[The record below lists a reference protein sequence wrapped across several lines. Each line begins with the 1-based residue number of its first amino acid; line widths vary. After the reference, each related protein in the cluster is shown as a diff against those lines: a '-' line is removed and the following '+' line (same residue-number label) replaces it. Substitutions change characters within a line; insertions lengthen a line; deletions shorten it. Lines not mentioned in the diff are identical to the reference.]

1 MLSLGLRVYR
11 IKVVDVMNEMNTLIT
26 GLENFF
32 VENYGIEMTGSVE
45 HEKPSRPADTP
56 PKEGN

>member
-1 MLSLGLRVYR
+1 
-11 IKVVDVMNEMNTLIT
+11 MNEMNTLIT